1 MARTCRPADSSSRAV
16 PPVETT
22 STPRSASPRAKST
35 IPRLSDTD
43 SRARLMRTAPGSV
56 SRSRASVEEC
66 SEMDGSIVGAPR
78 VRPPDR
84 GNTPASQEVS
94 TTMQQRTG
102 TDPEHDLERTG
113 DELEE
118 RIERID
124 DEIGEAQQEAKARS
138 EDPDPFENAAG
149 DSEETDDDAGGED
162 PEAFDDPESDEEVD
176 EDDDF

>member
-1 MARTCRPADSSSRAV
+1 
-16 PPVETT
+16 
-22 STPRSASPRAKST
+22 
-35 IPRLSDTD
+35 
-43 SRARLMRTAPGSV
+43 
-56 SRSRASVEEC
+56 
-66 SEMDGSIVGAPR
+66 MDGSIVGAPR
-78 VRPPDR
+78 VRPPDA
-84 GNTPASQEVS
+84 GNTPASQEVD

-118 RIERID
+118 RIERLD